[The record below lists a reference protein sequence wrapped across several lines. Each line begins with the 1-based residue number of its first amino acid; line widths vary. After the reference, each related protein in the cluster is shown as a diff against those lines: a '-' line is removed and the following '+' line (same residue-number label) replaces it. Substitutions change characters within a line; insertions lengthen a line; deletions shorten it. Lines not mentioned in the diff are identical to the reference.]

1 MSHNLPSER
10 QVDSSSF
17 PSASRS
23 QRTLVMVVSALA
35 LVLLLCIGLGV
46 FVLSRNLVGV
56 SKAQADISPL
66 LDTFMQAMV
75 AHDTDRAYQ
84 LFSTR
89 AQHHIALRDI
99 EALHT
104 GANYVLFDGYQS
116 LSTTTTS
123 ISTIANTDPTIPQGI
138 VATVSGTVLYAGD
151 IHGTFQATLEKE
163 QDTWRLDR
171 IDITVPPRKMLP

>member
-1 MSHNLPSER
+1 MEISSSTSPSE
-10 QVDSSSF
+10 SL
-17 PSASRS
+17 PKRS

-89 AQHHIALRDI
+89 AQHHIAVTSRYRCSAHRCQLYPVRWLSIAVYDDDEYQHHRQYRSHHTAGNCCDGQWHRPLRRG
-99 EALHT
+99 HPWQH
-104 GANYVLFDGYQS
+104 FRPPWKKS
-116 LSTTTTS
+116 R
-123 ISTIANTDPTIPQGI
+123 IPGVWI
-138 VATVSGTVLYAGD
+138 GL
-151 IHGTFQATLEKE
+151 ILPC
-163 QDTWRLDR
+163 
-171 IDITVPPRKMLP
+171 PPRKMLP